1 MKLYI
6 PILDSNIDNILTSES
21 ISPHDFY
28 SKRDYGYNSFDN
40 LPDNPSNNI
49 LLYSEL
55 GQCPSG
61 NDIIYIQ
68 VEDSALKESK
78 VKVGK
83 DIYSIKRTIEL
94 PPWDTKILFTTP
106 SSFRKAV
113 SFCNGSLNNKLWQY
127 YEFCLIDQKDNNKLR
142 WSQHLETPNDNGIEP
157 IKQDQRNN
165 RLKGFLFGYLVG
177 QSISLSPDLAML
189 RKYAKQISDLCTVIP
204 TMRAGFQTGY
214 IAEVNRLKSK
224 YNDCNP
230 RRKEL
235 QKVWK
240 EDILARFSSDEDRL
254 YFKELTSRYKVL
266 RAMMDSFAK
275 EKGISTGPSVVEATQ
290 RGNWREFKEQFDS
303 YTTLLIK
310 EYKERDNGQK
320 NATYINISVD
330 KNNIHC
336 SLKPFY
342 EELINSLINGDTLLC
357 SENIVSNRQDVATKI
372 TLKIK
377 DSFINGNEDWEKS
390 KEYNYYNKL
399 RQSINTSNGF
409 DPSIDSP
416 DDMAT
421 ALAIYL
427 LRCDDFEDMIRFAIA
442 CGFGRYDLL
451 LGLWGAN
458 KGYVDLPKT
467 IFSYMNIERQYI
479 ERAYAVTYQLMH
491 PSDNVQHKLIT
502 MPHKIVEV
510 VPEVRQEGIIQE
522 RSIDLPDIIKK
533 KELKFSKEQQVE
545 IIEIYEH
552 NNHKIDHNFFHEV
565 AKIKN
570 VGKTKI
576 SRLKE
581 ALHYG
586 VNELEAILSLN
597 KPQSGER
604 ILVSSDWEKI
614 KEFCGADTRSI
625 MQIHRDFDYFLKNRS
640 QYNRTV
646 DKYIRYVKDR
656 KYKNIPNLVW
666 LAPFYKDV
674 DIDSIY
680 KALKVGPK

>member
-6 PILDSNIDNILTSES
+6 PIIESNIDNILTSES
-21 ISPHDFY
+21 ISPCDFY
-28 SKRDYGYNSFDN
+28 CKRDYGYKFFEN
-40 LPDNPSNNI
+40 LPDYPSTSI

-55 GQCPSG
+55 SQCPIDT
-61 NDIIYIQ
+61 DIIYIQ
-68 VEDSALKESK
+68 LEDSSIKENK
-78 VKVGK
+78 IEAVKG
-83 DIYSIKRTIEL
+83 IYSIKSTIEL
-94 PPWDTKILFTTP
+94 HPWDTKILFPTL

-113 SFCNGSLNNKLWQY
+113 SFCNGSLNNKFWQY
-127 YEFCLIDQKDNNKLR
+127 FEFRLIKLDNNNYARGNGKY
-142 WSQHLETPNDNGIEP
+142 ETSSSLDSEP

-165 RLKGFLFGYLVG
+165 RLKGFVFGYLVG

-204 TMRAGFQTGY
+204 TMRADFQTGY

-275 EKGISTGPSVVEATQ
+275 EKGISTGPSVMEATQ

-310 EYKERDNGQK
+310 EYKERVNGQK
-320 NATYINISVD
+320 NATYINISID
-330 KNNIHC
+330 KNNIHIHC

-502 MPHKIVEV
+502 MPHKVVEV
-510 VPEVRQEGIIQE
+510 VPEVRQEGILQE

-533 KELKFSKEQQVE
+533 KELKFSKE
-545 IIEIYEH
+545 
-552 NNHKIDHNFFHEV
+552 
-565 AKIKN
+565 
-570 VGKTKI
+570 
-576 SRLKE
+576 
-581 ALHYG
+581 
-586 VNELEAILSLN
+586 
-597 KPQSGER
+597 
-604 ILVSSDWEKI
+604 
-614 KEFCGADTRSI
+614 
-625 MQIHRDFDYFLKNRS
+625 
-640 QYNRTV
+640 
-646 DKYIRYVKDR
+646 
-656 KYKNIPNLVW
+656 
-666 LAPFYKDV
+666 
-674 DIDSIY
+674 
-680 KALKVGPK
+680 